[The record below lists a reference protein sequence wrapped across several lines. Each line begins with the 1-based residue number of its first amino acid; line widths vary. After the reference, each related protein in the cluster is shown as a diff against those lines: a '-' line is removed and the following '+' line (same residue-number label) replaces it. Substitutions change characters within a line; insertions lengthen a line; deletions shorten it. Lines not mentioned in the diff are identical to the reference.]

1 MKLVKV
7 WWDFDDERRS
17 QQAFLLEEDN
27 PDDIV
32 YRETEDGLEECNEEF
47 FEFVG
52 DAGIVI
58 FKEVNNDD
66 IFGLHAQS
74 IVKIEVLEE

>member
-7 WWDFDDERRS
+7 WWDYDDERHS

-27 PDDIV
+27 PDDVIF
-32 YRETEDGLEECNEEF
+32 RMTDEGPEECNEEF
-47 FEFVG
+47 HMF
-52 DAGIVI
+52 AGEAGVVV
-58 FKEVNNDD
+58 FKEVDNDD
-66 IFGLHAQS
+66 IFAIQAQS